1 MNYNDLGIKEELL
14 SRHIIRDGVQEEDLH
29 TNVLFNT
36 FLSVED

>member
-14 SRHIIRDGVQEEDLH
+14 SRHIIRDGVQEEDL
-29 TNVLFNT
+29 NVHFNT